1 MPPGTARLRHRSQ
14 KFESVNKEQPTTPS
28 CQTSILLRP
37 FPANQKDAS
46 MAAKTSRADFEKVF
60 PALVEELSKEAQK
73 YNIPANALEWF
84 QKVRP
89 NLVVIP

>member
-1 MPPGTARLRHRSQ
+1 
-14 KFESVNKEQPTTPS
+14 
-28 CQTSILLRP
+28 
-37 FPANQKDAS
+37 